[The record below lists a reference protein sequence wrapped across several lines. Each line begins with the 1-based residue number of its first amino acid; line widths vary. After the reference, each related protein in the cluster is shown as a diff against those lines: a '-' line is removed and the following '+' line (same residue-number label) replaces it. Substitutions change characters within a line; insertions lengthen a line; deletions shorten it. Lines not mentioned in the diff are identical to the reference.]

1 LLVGR
6 RSIFGFWR
14 VFRREDSTSVRRTTE
29 KPTKPK
35 RQGVGFCGNRLT
47 ITMNFDVITL
57 FPEMFTALN
66 YGVVGRAISNNI
78 AKLRL
83 INPRDYSTD
92 KNRRVDERP
101 YGGGPGMVMMAEP
114 LSMAIKE
121 AKKSNNAAKT
131 VLLTPQ
137 GKLLNQ
143 NGVKALKESKHIIL
157 VVGRYEGIDERLV
170 TEDID
175 EEWSIGDYVL
185 SGGELAAMV
194 LIDAIVR
201 LLPNVLGD
209 EDSAVQDSFMDGLL
223 DCPHYT
229 RPERFNGQNV
239 PNVLLSGNHKKIF
252 RWRLQQK
259 LGRTFLRRPDLLEKR
274 KWTANEES
282 LLMEFL
288 GEK

>member
-1 LLVGR
+1 
-6 RSIFGFWR
+6 
-14 VFRREDSTSVRRTTE
+14 
-29 KPTKPK
+29 
-35 RQGVGFCGNRLT
+35 
-47 ITMNFDVITL
+47 MNFDVITL
-57 FPEMFTALN
+57 FPEMFAALN

-83 INPRDYSTD
+83 INPRDYSAN

-114 LSMAIKE
+114 LSIAIKE
-121 AKKSNNAAKT
+121 AKKSNNLAKT
-131 VLLTPQ
+131 ILLTPQ

-143 NGVKALKESKHIIL
+143 NGVKTLLESKHIIL
-157 VVGRYEGIDERLV
+157 VVGRYEGIDERLIA
-170 TEDID
+170 EDID

-209 EDSAVQDSFMDGLL
+209 KDSAAQDSFMDGLL

-229 RPERFNGQNV
+229 RPENFNGQNV

-274 KWTANEES
+274 KLTANEEA
-282 LLMEFL
+282 LLVEFL
-288 GEK
+288 VG